1 MILKSFELNKIKLEN
16 CNFYLFYGDNE
27 GFKEEIIKNFFEK
40 QYQGNVYRYDEK
52 EVLDNV
58 DSFYNSILTKSFF
71 DNKKLIIINRVSDKI
86 RVIVEE
92 LIEKKTEDIQFI
104 LNSKNLEKKSILRK
118 FFEKEKSII
127 CVPFY
132 GDNNQTLN
140 SIVSQ
145 FFRNKKIPISQQLIN
160 VLTERSRGD
169 RKNLNNELQ
178 KIENYSLNKKTL
190 NLQEI
195 IKLSNLA
202 DNYSASELI
211 DHSLAKNTRKTVAIF
226 NENNY
231 SDEDNIIIIRTLLA
245 KLKRLLKIHELIDE
259 KGKVNPNEAEFR
271 AYYILQ
277 HVGNTDK
284 AEIPGYLR
292 DLSTR
297 PEILNAP
304 IMQEALKIWVAW
316 KRNDYQRFFS
326 ILKASIHVLVCCQ
339 AFEYVGYMRYTALQ
353 TIHRVN
359 KGPKQGLYFPLHD
372 LVGLLG
378 FDKPFSA
385 ASVLSSSLVS
395 AAACGTV

>member
-1 MILKSFELNKIKLEN
+1 MILKSFELNKIKFEN
-16 CNFYLFYGDNE
+16 YNFYLFYGDNE
-27 GFKEEIIKNFFEK
+27 GFKEEIIKSFFEK

-132 GDNNQTLN
+132 EDNNQTLS

-195 IKLSNLA
+195 IKLTNLA

-211 DHSLAKNTRKTVAIF
+211 DHSLAKNTRKTVSIF

-259 KGKVNPNEAEFR
+259 KGNIDQAITSFR
-271 AYYILQ
+271 
-277 HVGNTDK
+277 
-284 AEIPGYLR
+284 P
-292 DLSTR
+292 
-297 PEILNAP
+297 P
-304 IMQEALKIWVAW
+304 IFW
-316 KRNDYQRFFS
+316 K
-326 ILKASIHVLVCCQ
+326 
-339 AFEYVGYMRYTALQ
+339 
-353 TIHRVN
+353 
-359 KGPKQGLYFPLHD
+359 
-372 LVGLLG
+372 
-378 FDKPFSA
+378 DKPVVTQQLKSWGKRELKNLIYT
-385 ASVLSSSLVS
+385 SNDIELLIKKNSTIGKNILSDFIINNSKKINN
-395 AAACGTV
+395 